1 MIASKI
7 RSSVI
12 RAAVAATACAL
23 ALAGCSSSS
32 PGAKS
37 TSGAASSAAPT
48 AGGTLHVVRA
58 ESFDGWD
65 PDASSAYS
73 SYQTVY
79 AVLEPLVRF
88 GSDGRS
94 LEPGIATK
102 WSYDKAATSWTFT
115 LRDDV
120 TFSDGAPL
128 TSADVAFS
136 AKVWADGPNFGSL
149 YAGIKAVKTPNPT
162 TVVFEMA
169 TPNTSLPVLMSWSSS
184 AVYPKDFG
192 GRTAKDFYAKPLGA
206 GAFIVTDWSPGG
218 RITMARNPTYYQKGR
233 PYLDGIEID
242 VVSDASERAVLLQAG
257 QADISEYVP
266 AATAQQYSQTLRALP
281 ASQVEHLSLNT
292 TRAPFD
298 DPAVRA
304 AVARAVNTKAIVAS
318 AFRGYGTEPAGIL
331 PPNLANYAA
340 PSAALPT
347 HDVAAAKAALAGSK
361 HPAPAPVELIYDSG
375 QSTDELVAQVV
386 QANLKEVG
394 IEVRLSGLETGAF
407 LDRAF
412 ALDADM
418 VVWSYGA
425 ISPDMVD
432 PIGWASGTGWLF
444 TGHDP
449 DGLAQQYSDY
459 TAAIDDAGREA
470 VVRAVQDEAVTAAN
484 AIPLAHFQVL
494 HAAGTN
500 VSGFESAPWGLY
512 YWDTV
517 WLSGS

>member
-32 PGAKS
+32 PGAKG

-88 GSDGRS
+88 GSDGRA

-218 RITMARNPTYYQKGR
+218 RITMARNPTYYQR
-233 PYLDGIEID
+233 
-242 VVSDASERAVLLQAG
+242 DAP
-257 QADISEYVP
+257 IS
-266 AATAQQYSQTLRALP
+266 TASR
-281 ASQVEHLSLNT
+281 
-292 TRAPFD
+292 
-298 DPAVRA
+298 
-304 AVARAVNTKAIVAS
+304 
-318 AFRGYGTEPAGIL
+318 
-331 PPNLANYAA
+331 
-340 PSAALPT
+340 
-347 HDVAAAKAALAGSK
+347 
-361 HPAPAPVELIYDSG
+361 
-375 QSTDELVAQVV
+375 ST
-386 QANLKEVG
+386 
-394 IEVRLSGLETGAF
+394 
-407 LDRAF
+407 
-412 ALDADM
+412 
-418 VVWSYGA
+418 
-425 ISPDMVD
+425 
-432 PIGWASGTGWLF
+432 
-444 TGHDP
+444 
-449 DGLAQQYSDY
+449 
-459 TAAIDDAGREA
+459 
-470 VVRAVQDEAVTAAN
+470 
-484 AIPLAHFQVL
+484 
-494 HAAGTN
+494 
-500 VSGFESAPWGLY
+500 
-512 YWDTV
+512 
-517 WLSGS
+517 

>member
-32 PGAKS
+32 PGAKG

-88 GSDGRS
+88 GSDGRA

-206 GAFIVTDWSPGG
+206 GAFIVTDWSP
-218 RITMARNPTYYQKGR
+218 A
-233 PYLDGIEID
+233 
-242 VVSDASERAVLLQAG
+242 
-257 QADISEYVP
+257 
-266 AATAQQYSQTLRALP
+266 
-281 ASQVEHLSLNT
+281 
-292 TRAPFD
+292 
-298 DPAVRA
+298 
-304 AVARAVNTKAIVAS
+304 
-318 AFRGYGTEPAGIL
+318 
-331 PPNLANYAA
+331 
-340 PSAALPT
+340 
-347 HDVAAAKAALAGSK
+347 
-361 HPAPAPVELIYDSG
+361 
-375 QSTDELVAQVV
+375 
-386 QANLKEVG
+386 
-394 IEVRLSGLETGAF
+394 
-407 LDRAF
+407 
-412 ALDADM
+412 
-418 VVWSYGA
+418 
-425 ISPDMVD
+425 
-432 PIGWASGTGWLF
+432 
-444 TGHDP
+444 
-449 DGLAQQYSDY
+449 
-459 TAAIDDAGREA
+459 
-470 VVRAVQDEAVTAAN
+470 
-484 AIPLAHFQVL
+484 
-494 HAAGTN
+494 
-500 VSGFESAPWGLY
+500 
-512 YWDTV
+512 
-517 WLSGS
+517 